1 MSYLIFVNELG
12 PNYKGDNIYEF
23 IFSDDLEGVW
33 GDSWES
39 KPSNGYPLP
48 PDLEHIMTEHER
60 KVIQRFLQNHEKNS
74 LIRSL
79 HRYAKKYVI
88 QDESDL
94 KLMKQFIVE
103 YVRAE
108 K

>member
-1 MSYLIFVNELG
+1 ME
-12 PNYKGDNIYEF
+12 
-23 IFSDDLEGVW
+23 
-33 GDSWES
+33 
-39 KPSNGYPLP
+39 KPGARNLRSRL
-48 PDLEHIMTEHER
+48 LTEHER